1 MVGRLSV
8 IYNSED
14 MEATQV
20 PSIDRWMKKLWYIYT
35 MEYYW
40 IIKKNDILP
49 FVTAGMDL
57 EGIMLNEIGQSERD
71 KHHMISLICEI

>member
-35 MEYYW
+35 MEYYLS
-40 IIKKNDILP
+40 IKKNKILP
-49 FVTAGMDL
+49 FEIARMDL
-57 EGIMLNEIGQSERD
+57 EGIVLM
-71 KHHMISLICEI
+71 K